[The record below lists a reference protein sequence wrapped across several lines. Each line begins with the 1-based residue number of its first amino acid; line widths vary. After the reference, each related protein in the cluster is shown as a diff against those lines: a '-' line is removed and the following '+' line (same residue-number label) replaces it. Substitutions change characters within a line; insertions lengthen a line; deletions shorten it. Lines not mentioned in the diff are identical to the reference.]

1 VNISPAI
8 VGVTAGPLVQ
18 DIDARWLMAYAAGLG
33 ETAPEYLDTLRADG
47 IVPHPLFSVCYEW
60 PLMLE
65 LRARAFADDVA
76 LRSVHAT
83 HDLLI
88 HRLVRPGDRLRT
100 TARVMAVESRA
111 PGSYVR
117 VRLDTV
123 DAAGEPVTVTE
134 YGSLYLGVGC
144 EGQAPGA
151 IPAPPSPAG
160 GVAPL
165 GSAGRGGQG
174 ALASDP
180 AVPGSPGPWWA
191 VQRPVG
197 ATLAHVYSECARIW
211 NPIHTDRAIAR
222 QAGLPDIILHGT
234 ATLALAVSAVL
245 EREGPG
251 AAERVRR
258 VACRFGGMVRM
269 PSALSVSGRTA
280 PASADGRWV
289 EFEAQSAEGRPA
301 VRDGRL
307 LLADWSEPRVTGE
320 TSPSPRE
327 GEGSGSPPG
336 PPLRAP

>member
-1 VNISPAI
+1 MKISPAI
-8 VGVTAGPLVQ
+8 VGATAGPLVQ

-33 ETAPEYLDTLRADG
+33 ETAPEYLDTLRPDG

-65 LRARAFADDVA
+65 LRASAFADDVA

-88 HRLVRPGDRLRT
+88 HRRVKPGDRLRT

-111 PGSYVR
+111 PGAYVR

-134 YGSLYLGVGC
+134 YGSLYLGVAC
-144 EGQAPGA
+144 EGPLAGAGAP
-151 IPAPPSPAG
+151 PAPPSPAG
-160 GVAPL
+160 DDAPL
-165 GSAGRGGQG
+165 GSSGRAGRG
-174 ALASDP
+174 ALAGDS
-180 AVPGSPGPWWA
+180 AGPGSPGPWWA
-191 VQRPVG
+191 VERPVG

-211 NPIHTDRAIAR
+211 NPIHTDRAVAR

-251 AAERVRR
+251 AAARVRR
-258 VACRFGGMVRM
+258 VTCRFGGMVRM
-269 PSALSVSGRTA
+269 PSALKVRGRTA
-280 PASADGRWV
+280 PGAADGRWL
-289 EFEAQSAEGRPA
+289 EFEARSAEGRPA
-301 VRDGRL
+301 VRDGHL
-307 LLADWSEPRVTGE
+307 LLADWSEPRATGE
-320 TSPSPRE
+320 TSPSPRRRE
-327 GEGSGSPPG
+327 GPPG
-336 PPLRAP
+336 PPRRAP